1 MSTYGRNFEF
11 RVPPVH
17 GERGAR
23 YVLPIEEDP
32 IPIGTPVEVAAGAV
46 ADAMGLMPVALAAA
60 ASPPI
65 GGLSGI
71 AVYEHGPA
79 AFSGFDDQM
88 TTYSDVDTVPAG
100 KAVQVVAGDR
110 VKVVLRN
117 TTARTFM
124 NTRAYTGRVMY
135 AGTPAV
141 GDYLTP
147 GVGDDTAG
155 YWAVGTAAN
164 GWLVVEKVDTAR
176 AELECRM
183 TF

>member
-23 YVLPIEEDP
+23 YVLPATEDP
-32 IPIGTPVEVAAGAV
+32 IPIGAPVMAANGATP
-46 ADAMGLMPVALAAA
+46 DAMGMLPVALAPAA
-60 ASPPI
+60 QVPKN
-65 GGLSGI
+65 GTCGI
-71 AVYEHGPA
+71 AVFEHGPA
-79 AFSGFDDQM
+79 AFTGDDPYL
-88 TTYSDVDTVPAG
+88 TTYSDKGDVPPG
-100 KAVQVVAGDR
+100 RAVQVVAGSR

-117 TTARTFM
+117 TADRTFLQVR
-124 NTRAYTGRVMY
+124 NYQGRVMF

-147 GVGDDTAG
+147 GAGDDAAG

-164 GWLVVEKVDTAR
+164 GWMVVEKVDAAR
-176 AELECRM
+176 GEVECRM
-183 TF
+183 NF